1 MYWIKYIIIFDA
13 FITMVVGVY
22 YMKHMFSTKR
32 SILHRKIKKLSLK
45 IKKITKKPIGRKTRL
60 EVMEQRQNTVL
71 TEREKEKR
79 RQEIMNIQDRKK
91 RHEAIARNM
100 NLFTNK
106 KER

>member
-1 MYWIKYIIIFDA
+1 
-13 FITMVVGVY
+13 
-22 YMKHMFSTKR
+22 
-32 SILHRKIKKLSLK
+32 
-45 IKKITKKPIGRKTRL
+45 
-60 EVMEQRQNTVL
+60 MEQRRNTVL

-91 RHEAIARNM
+91 RHESIARNM

>member
-1 MYWIKYIIIFDA
+1 
-13 FITMVVGVY
+13 
-22 YMKHMFSTKR
+22 
-32 SILHRKIKKLSLK
+32 
-45 IKKITKKPIGRKTRL
+45 
-60 EVMEQRQNTVL
+60 MEQRQNTVL

-91 RHEAIARNM
+91 RHESIARNM